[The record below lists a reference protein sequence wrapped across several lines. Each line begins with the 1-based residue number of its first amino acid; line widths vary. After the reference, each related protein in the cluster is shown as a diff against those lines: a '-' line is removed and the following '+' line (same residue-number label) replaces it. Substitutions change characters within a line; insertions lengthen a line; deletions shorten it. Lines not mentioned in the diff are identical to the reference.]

1 MAISETINRPAK
13 SDSSSK
19 PAKKKKASKSLATE
33 NSPPVLTS
41 PENSQPNGISHS
53 INGDGPHDNP
63 YIRELQKS
71 IRNVN
76 KKITN
81 ASKVDN
87 IIAENP
93 DKTLDELVA
102 ARKINADQKAQ
113 VLKKPALQASLVQL
127 EEQIVQ
133 YIKLD
138 AEIKIKYQ
146 NEKEAFEK
154 NLKENAKKELEE
166 SIASV
171 KAEAQENARKNLE
184 ESLLLL
190 SQFLKLAAIRRAEE
204 EAAELEESKALEGL
218 LAQVY
223 SGDASAVAAMFNLI
237 NGSEKTLKS
246 VNGEDLNVT
255 YATLKV
261 ASMTQIPYI
270 EDEDQVCEGEPV
282 AEEEKVDQSEENA
295 GFIEVNTANDPPI
308 ENSQSES
315 FQTQGTLQNLDGSN
329 VGVNTLAG
337 SNWDASNELTQSQ
350 EWVEVPHNII
360 KETDLNPN
368 FADSGHSQS
377 WADDQPV
384 VSQETSSVAK
394 NTGGDGFQEI
404 QRNRGGR
411 GHRGGRYDGHR
422 GRGHYR
428 GEGNRG
434 RGRGGGGN
442 RASRRLDD

>member
-1 MAISETINRPAK
+1 MAIIESVNQPVK

-19 PAKKKKASKSLATE
+19 PAKKKKATKSLATE
-33 NSPPVLTS
+33 NSPSVLTA
-41 PENSQPNGISHS
+41 PENSQPNGVSNS
-53 INGDGPHDNP
+53 INGDGAHDNP

-127 EEQIVQ
+127 EEQIAQ

-146 NEKEAFEK
+146 NEKEAFEN
-154 NLKENAKKELEE
+154 NLKENARKELEE
-166 SIASV
+166 NIA
-171 KAEAQENARKNLE
+171 KAKTEAQETAKKGLE

-223 SGDASAVAAMFNLI
+223 SGDASAVAAMLNLI
-237 NGSEKTLKS
+237 NGSDKTLKS
-246 VNGEDLNVT
+246 VIGEDLNVT

-261 ASMTQIPYI
+261 ASMTQTPYI
-270 EDEDQVCEGEPV
+270 EDEYQVGESKPV
-282 AEEEKVDQSEENA
+282 AKEEHLDQTEAKACFTE
-295 GFIEVNTANDPPI
+295 INTANNPPV
-308 ENSQSES
+308 ENIQSES
-315 FQTQGTLQNLDGSN
+315 YQTQETLQNLAGSN

-350 EWVEVPHNII
+350 EWVEVPHNTL
-360 KETDLNPN
+360 KENDLNPN
-368 FADSGHSQS
+368 FADSSHAQS

-384 VSQETSSVAK
+384 VSQETSLTPK
-394 NTGGDGFQEI
+394 NSGGDGFQEI
-404 QRNRGGR
+404 QRNRGVR
-411 GHRGGRYDGHR
+411 NHRGGRYDSHR

-428 GEGNRG
+428 GDGNRG